1 MHFLF
6 EPADRAGAKL
16 DPLREAKIRLH
27 LVNHRATETRE
38 ATDLRQAQ
46 NPKRL
51 ACAPQLFG
59 VGADPVDHPRR
70 GPVDSYCDMIE
81 RC

>member
-38 ATDLRQAQ
+38 ATDLRQTQ

-51 ACAPQLFG
+51 ATADRAHLHDSRHKMILRDAVGCAIW
-59 VGADPVDHPRR
+59 
-70 GPVDSYCDMIE
+70 SI
-81 RC
+81 